1 MNNAHF
7 IIITYHFGTAE
18 LTGSRRWREM
28 AQLLRAHGRVS
39 VICADGAGEDCEGME
54 VLHLHDSNVL
64 ANLESLQADQVRED

>member
-7 IIITYHFGTAE
+7 IIITYYFGTAE

-39 VICADGAGEDCEGME
+39 VICADGAGRTAR
-54 VLHLHDSNVL
+54 V
-64 ANLESLQADQVRED
+64 